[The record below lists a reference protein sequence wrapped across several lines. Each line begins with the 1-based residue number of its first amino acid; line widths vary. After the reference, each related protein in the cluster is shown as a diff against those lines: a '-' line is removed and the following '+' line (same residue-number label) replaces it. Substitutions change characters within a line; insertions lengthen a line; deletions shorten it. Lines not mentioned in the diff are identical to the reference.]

1 MMRPAGIGR
10 VLDVMRKEFHQMF
23 RDPRLSRIIF
33 VAPLL
38 QLLVFG
44 YAVSTDVKE
53 TTTFVVDLDQSADS
67 RSLLDALTAS
77 GYFRIVGRSDRPADL
92 ESALD
97 HGRAILGVEI
107 PPDFTERLRG
117 GKRAPVQLV
126 LDGTQS
132 NTATVARG
140 YAERIVA
147 QFGEAR
153 RTAGVPP
160 GGVEL
165 RERAWFNPELVSRN
179 YNVPAVVGTLLMLI
193 CLILT
198 GLAVVRERELGTLEQ
213 LMVSPLRPGE
223 LIAGKTI
230 PFALI
235 GLFDLILVT
244 TLALLWFHVPFRGS
258 FLLLAAASLLYILA
272 ALGMGLL
279 ISTISATQQE
289 AYMASILLFMP
300 SILLSGF
307 MFPVASMPVFFQW
320 ITLANPVRHYIV
332 IVRSIFLKGAGLE
345 ALWPHFVALL
355 LIGASVLVIA
365 ATRFRKSVA

>member
-1 MMRPAGIGR
+1 MSVPAAAGR
-10 VLDVMRKEFHQMF
+10 ILDVMRKEFYQMF

-33 VAPLL
+33 AAPLL

-53 TTTFVVDLDQSADS
+53 TATFVVDQDRSADS

-77 GYFRIVGRSDRPADL
+77 GYFRIVGRSDRPVDL
-92 ESALD
+92 AGALD

-107 PPDFTERLRG
+107 PPDFTERLRA
-117 GKRAPVQLV
+117 GKGAPVQLV

-132 NTATVARG
+132 NTATIARG

-147 QFGEAR
+147 QFAERYLPR
-153 RTAGVPP
+153 RPE
-160 GGVEL
+160 GGVDL

-198 GLAVVRERELGTLEQ
+198 GLAVVREREMGTLEQ

-230 PFALI
+230 PFAII
-235 GLFDLILVT
+235 GLFDMILVVA
-244 TLALLWFHVPFRGS
+244 LALLWFHVPFRGS
-258 FLLLAAASLLYILA
+258 FLLLVLASLAYILA

-279 ISTISATQQE
+279 ISTVSSTQQE

-307 MFPVASMPVFFQW
+307 MFPVASMPPLFRW

-332 IVRSIFLKGAGLE
+332 IVRSIFLKGAGFG
-345 ALWPHFVALL
+345 ALWPHFLALF
-355 LIGASVLVIA
+355 LIGATVLVVA
-365 ATRFRKSVA
+365 AARFRKSVG

>member
-1 MMRPAGIGR
+1 MRLPPSAGRIAE
-10 VLDVMRKEFHQMF
+10 VMRKEFYQMF
-23 RDPRLSRIIF
+23 RDPRLRRVILA
-33 VAPLL
+33 APLL
-38 QLLVFG
+38 QLIVFG
-44 YAVSTDVKE
+44 YAVSTDVRE
-53 TTTFVVDLDQSADS
+53 TTTYVVDLDRSADS

-77 GYFRIVGRSDRPADL
+77 GYFRAVGRSDRPSDL
-92 ESALD
+92 ASALD
-97 HGRAILGVEI
+97 HGDAILGVEI
-107 PPDFTERLRG
+107 PPDFTERLRA
-117 GKRAPVQLV
+117 GKGASVQLV

-147 QFGEAR
+147 RFAER
-153 RTAGVPP
+153 YAGSLPT
-160 GGVEL
+160 GGVDL
-165 RERAWFNPELVSRN
+165 SERAWFNPELISRN

-230 PFALI
+230 PFAAI
-235 GLFDLILVT
+235 GLFDMVLVT
-244 TLALLWFHVPFRGS
+244 ALALVWFHVPFRGS
-258 FLLLAAASLLYILA
+258 FPLLVFASLLYILA

-279 ISTISATQQE
+279 ISTVSSTQQE
-289 AYMASILLFMP
+289 AYMASILVFMP
-300 SILLSGF
+300 STLLSGF

-332 IVRSIFLKGAGLE
+332 IVRSIFLKGAGID
-345 ALWPHFVALL
+345 ALWPHFIALF
-355 LIGASVLVIA
+355 LIGAAVLVFA
-365 ATRFRKSVA
+365 TTRFRKSIA

>member
-1 MMRPAGIGR
+1 MKRTAGVGR
-10 VLDVMRKEFHQMF
+10 IAGVIRKEFYQMF

-38 QLLVFG
+38 QLVVFG

-53 TTTFVVDLDQSADS
+53 TSTFVVDLDRSADS
-67 RSLLDALTAS
+67 RSLLDGLTAS

-92 ESALD
+92 GRALD

-107 PPDFTERLRG
+107 PPDFTERLRA
-117 GKRAPVQLV
+117 GKGADVQLV
-126 LDGTQS
+126 LDGTES

-147 QFGEAR
+147 QFAEGY
-153 RTAGVPP
+153 VPGRP
-160 GGVEL
+160 RGGADI

-213 LMVSPLRPGE
+213 LMVTPLRPGE

-230 PFALI
+230 PFAII
-235 GLFDLILVT
+235 GLFDLLLVV
-244 TLALLWFHVPFRGS
+244 TLALLWFHVPFRGNF
-258 FLLLAAASLLYILA
+258 FLLAFASLLYILA
-272 ALGMGLL
+272 ALGLGLL
-279 ISTISATQQE
+279 ISTISSTQQE
-289 AYMASILLFMP
+289 AYMASILVFMP

-307 MFPVASMPVFFQW
+307 MFPVASMPPLFRW
-320 ITLANPVRHYIV
+320 ITLMNPVRHYIV
-332 IVRSIFLKGAGLE
+332 IVRSIFLKGAGIE
-345 ALWPHFVALL
+345 ALWPHFLALFV
-355 LIGASVLVIA
+355 IGAGVLVIA